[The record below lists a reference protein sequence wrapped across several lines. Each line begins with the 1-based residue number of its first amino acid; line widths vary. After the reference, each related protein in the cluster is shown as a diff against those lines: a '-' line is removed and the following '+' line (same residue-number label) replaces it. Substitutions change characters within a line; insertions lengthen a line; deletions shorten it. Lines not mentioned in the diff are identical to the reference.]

1 MSADEA
7 AQQASQELAEVPVER
22 AALPTDPG
30 LLPELGAGFWSI
42 VREGCADLVIEL
54 TGAQLAAI
62 EVHARLLLAW
72 NRHINLTA
80 IRSEEDVARLHVVDS
95 LTALGLLRRNPRPPS
110 ILDLGSGGGYPGIP
124 LGVALPG
131 SRTGLVDSVGKKV
144 RFLEV
149 AADAAMGALRA
160 GGEGGPDGSELRAVL
175 ARAEQLAAL
184 PDQRES
190 WDAVTA
196 RAVGSLAEVAELGLP
211 LLRVGG
217 RLLAWKRDDGSG
229 ALRREL
235 ADAAP
240 LIRAAGGSRPDV
252 AVVRLRDLPGH
263 RLVTIRK
270 VARTPGRFPRPPA
283 ERRRP

>member
-1 MSADEA
+1 M
-7 AQQASQELAEVPVER
+7 P
-22 AALPTDPG
+22 P
-30 LLPELGAGFWSI
+30 LGAAFWSI
-42 VREGCADLVIEL
+42 VRDGCASLAIEL
-54 TGAQLAAI
+54 TDAQLAAI

-72 NRHINLTA
+72 NEHVNLTA
-80 IRSEEDVARLHVVDS
+80 IRGEEEVARLHVLDS
-95 LTALGLLRRNPRPPS
+95 LTALGILRRFASPPA

-124 LGVALPG
+124 LGVAVPG
-131 SRTGLVDSVGKKV
+131 SRTGLVDSVAKKV
-144 RFLEV
+144 RFLE
-149 AADAAMGALRA
+149 AAANAAMRALEDGRESRA
-160 GGEGGPDGSELRAVL
+160 GDSELRAVL

-190 WDAVTA
+190 WDVVTA

-217 RLLAWKRDDGSG
+217 RLIAWKRDDGSG

-235 ADAAP
+235 ADAAQ
-240 LIRAAGGSRPDV
+240 LMRAAGGSRPDV

-263 RLVTIRK
+263 RLVIIRK
-270 VARTPGRFPRPPA
+270 VARTPGRFPRQPA